1 MISLIRPRNLSSKN
15 LKQFL
20 KPFSN
25 VNKLKVKHE
34 CLSDLPKLS
43 QTHAPAQQNTPS
55 AKKYRESYDCVY
67 EFRYIKHLR
76 LLSRFKVYQ
85 TFFSVSFGMFSLVA
99 FDDIQIILFTNGTFK
114 FLIQK

>member
-1 MISLIRPRNLSSKN
+1 MISLIIPRNLASKN

-25 VNKLKVKHE
+25 VNKLKIKHKY
-34 CLSDLPKLS
+34 LSDLPKLS
-43 QTHAPAQQNTPS
+43 TNVAAQQNMPS
-55 AKKYRESYDCVY
+55 VKKYRESYDCVY

-85 TFFSVSFGMFSLVA
+85 TFFSVSFAMFSLVA

-114 FLIQK
+114 FF